1 MKSSA
6 LLKRPTG
13 VFIIAVLFLLAPF
26 GNILISFAGSG
37 VQNWYDLSVLMPF
50 LNTIPAWDW
59 LWLGLLFVTG
69 LLLFFPHKLSWTI
82 AIFTLLLVLFVNAYR
97 LYSINMNSIDP
108 SFLKVFSVLAIVC
121 TISILVIS
129 LYFRFPYLDRRANW
143 FLNEDRFSIRTDVMV
158 NDIKGTTESIS
169 YTGCRLNYNEDLSY
183 DKGTSVKLKF
193 IEISKIEVEAQVVDK
208 NAAGLRLAFVDISN
222 DFRQDLG
229 RWLKSRSS

>member
-1 MKSSA
+1 MKSSG

-13 VFIIAVLFLLAPF
+13 VYFIAVLFLLAPI

-37 VQNWYDLSVLMPF
+37 VQNWYDVGVLMPF

-69 LLLFFPHKLSWTI
+69 LLLFFPHKLSWSL
-82 AIFTLLLVLFVNAYR
+82 AIFTLFLVLGVNAYR
-97 LYSINMNSIDP
+97 LYSVDTNSIDP

-121 TISILVIS
+121 TLSVLTIA

-143 FLNEDRFSIRTDVMV
+143 FLNEERYSVRTDVIA

-169 YTGCRLNYNEDLSY
+169 YTGCRLNNTPDL
-183 DKGTSVKLKF
+183 DFPIGAQVKMKF
-193 IEISKIEVEAQVVDK
+193 VEISKTEVEATVVNK
-208 NAAGLRLAFVDISN
+208 TGAVLRLQFDDVGN